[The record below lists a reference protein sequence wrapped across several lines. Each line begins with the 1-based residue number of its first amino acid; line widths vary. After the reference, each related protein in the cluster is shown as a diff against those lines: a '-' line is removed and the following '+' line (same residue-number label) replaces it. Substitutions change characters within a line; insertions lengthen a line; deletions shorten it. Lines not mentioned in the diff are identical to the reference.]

1 MRPAPQLAP
10 LDLDTIRRLWK
21 PRRDSYADARLYE
34 ENRIR
39 LHRAFSWL
47 ERAERCGEAQ
57 LDDRYLAQWAALMA
71 LASRWDEGRGAP
83 VAERTALAA
92 FVRQV
97 SATDHDGIVPATLER
112 ERALVTSVFTDRY
125 LARHFDAVDARA
137 LVDRRRFD
145 RVAQMMLERCAL
157 VHAQLAQG
165 GSTYAS
171 RENRTVLKRSSMAL
185 DRFTLA
191 ALQVFINH
199 GYADDWGGLCWPPAR
214 G

>member
-34 ENRIR
+34 ANRIR

-57 LDDRYLAQWAALMA
+57 LDDRYLAQWAGLMA

-83 VAERTALAA
+83 AAERTNLAS

-97 SATDHDGIVPATLER
+97 FATDHDGVMAAAIER
-112 ERALVTSVFTDRY
+112 ERTLVASMFADRY
-125 LARHFDAVDARA
+125 LARHFEPVDARA
-137 LVDRRRFD
+137 LLERRRFD
-145 RVAQMMLERCAL
+145 RVAALVLERCAL

-165 GSTYAS
+165 GSTYGS

-185 DRFTLA
+185 DRLSLG

>member
-47 ERAERCGEAQ
+47 ERAERCGEPQ

-97 SATDHDGIVPATLER
+97 FATDHDGVMPATLER
-112 ERALVTSVFTDRY
+112 ERALVASVFSDRY

-137 LVDRRRFD
+137 LLERRRFD
-145 RVAQMMLERCAL
+145 RVASMVLERCAL

-165 GSTYAS
+165 GATYGS

-185 DRFTLA
+185 ERISLGA
-191 ALQVFINH
+191 VQVFINH

>member
-47 ERAERCGEAQ
+47 ERAERCGEPQ

-97 SATDHDGIVPATLER
+97 FATDHDGVMPATLER
-112 ERALVTSVFTDRY
+112 ERALVASVFSDRY

-137 LVDRRRFD
+137 L
-145 RVAQMMLERCAL
+145 LERKRVVFEEIDIDRDPAL
-157 VHAQLAQG
+157 REQMIARSGRRTVPQIFVGDVHVGGCDDLHALDAQG
-165 GSTYAS
+165 G
-171 RENRTVLKRSSMAL
+171 L
-185 DRFTLA
+185 DPLLVSQEA
-191 ALQVFINH
+191 QNH
-199 GYADDWGGLCWPPAR
+199 G
-214 G
+214 

>member
-97 SATDHDGIVPATLER
+97 FATDHDGVMPATLER
-112 ERALVTSVFTDRY
+112 ERAR
-125 LARHFDAVDARA
+125 AIARA
-137 LVDRRRFD
+137 IARDRSRAESSRTRASSSTVESAPASTDVSD
-145 RVAQMMLERCAL
+145 RSRSDVLHACTRTRARACA
-157 VHAQLAQG
+157 
-165 GSTYAS
+165 
-171 RENRTVLKRSSMAL
+171 
-185 DRFTLA
+185 
-191 ALQVFINH
+191 
-199 GYADDWGGLCWPPAR
+199 
-214 G
+214 